1 MHQQVRPTWA
11 EINLDNVVHNVQAIK
26 QHLATGCEIISVVKA
41 DAYGHGATQ
50 IAQAALKAGA
60 TRLAV
65 SILDEASELRQ
76 AGITAPILVLGYTPS
91 EQGGLAARLCVSLA
105 VYERQNAWGL
115 VQAAEAIGEI
125 LPVHLKVDTGMGR
138 LGVLPDEVVAFA
150 SFLQGL
156 PGCALEGVFSHLA
169 KADEDDIRPTLLQLQ
184 RFELALARLQQAGI
198 AIPLVHIANSAA
210 AMRFPA
216 SHFSAVRLGLAMYG
230 FYPHPTLKD
239 QGFDLRPVM
248 SLKTKVAH
256 TKWLPAGSPI
266 SYGGRYITRQP
277 SFIVTLPFGYADGFQ
292 RSLSGKAAVLLR
304 GHKIPLVGTI
314 CMDQCMADAT
324 SVPEARVGDEVVIW
338 GQDQGLSIAAD
349 DVARSA
355 GTIVNEVTALVS
367 KRVPRLYSYQGRTVA
382 VRTLLPPT
390 DIIGSLVSDRLK
402 QS

>member
-1 MHQQVRPTWA
+1 
-11 EINLDNVVHNVQAIK
+11 
-26 QHLATGCEIISVVKA
+26 
-41 DAYGHGATQ
+41 
-50 IAQAALKAGA
+50 
-60 TRLAV
+60 
-65 SILDEASELRQ
+65 
-76 AGITAPILVLGYTPS
+76 
-91 EQGGLAARLCVSLA
+91 
-105 VYERQNAWGL
+105 
-115 VQAAEAIGEI
+115 
-125 LPVHLKVDTGMGR
+125 
-138 LGVLPDEVVAFA
+138 
-150 SFLQGL
+150 
-156 PGCALEGVFSHLA
+156 
-169 KADEDDIRPTLLQLQ
+169 
-184 RFELALARLQQAGI
+184 
-198 AIPLVHIANSAA
+198 
-210 AMRFPA
+210 
-216 SHFSAVRLGLAMYG
+216 
-230 FYPHPTLKD
+230 
-239 QGFDLRPVM
+239 M